1 MSSGSRGTI
10 ASIGVA
16 DSASWSIRSMVAS
29 PPSMTA
35 STGTPA
41 SSAPFAPSPS
51 SGAAQTSVFAPESR
65 RTNSISSAFSRACTG
80 TATAPSASAPK

>member
-16 DSASWSIRSMVAS
+16 DSAVVSMRSMVAS

-41 SSAPFAPSPS
+41 SSAPLAPSPS
-51 SGAAQTSVFAPESR
+51 SGAAQTSTLAPESS
-65 RTNSISSAFSRACTG
+65 RTYWISSALSSACTG
-80 TATAPSASAPK
+80 TATAPSASVPK